1 MRISST
7 EPIPHSLQ
15 GEKMLLRKRVSLWK
29 GICTFL
35 AGVAVVASMGAASAG
50 TEQDQ
55 LVEKAKFT
63 VQKMAVQSDMEQFRK
78 LLAVS
83 KGIVVFPQVLKAGFF
98 IGGAGGNG
106 VLLSRDAAK
115 GWSSPAF
122 YTMGQASFGL
132 QIGAESKELV
142 LVVMTQKGL
151 EAIINNQV
159 KLGADVSAAV
169 GPVGKD
175 LGASSTTNLDVD
187 IFSFANNSG
196 LFIGASVEG
205 SLLDAKDD
213 WLATYYGKSVTSGDV
228 VIRRTV
234 DNAQSTGLKEALK
247 SAEAP

>member
-1 MRISST
+1 
-7 EPIPHSLQ
+7 
-15 GEKMLLRKRVSLWK
+15 MLAPTGPV
-29 GICTFL
+29 L
-35 AGVAVVASMGAASAG
+35 AGAD
-50 TEQDQ
+50 QNQ

-63 VQKMAVQSDMEQFRK
+63 VQTLAAQSDMEQFRK

-106 VLLSRDAAK
+106 VLLSRGVDK
-115 GWSSPAF
+115 SWSSPAF

-132 QIGAESKELV
+132 QIGAEAKELV
-142 LVVMTQKGL
+142 LVIMTQKGL

-169 GPVGKD
+169 GPAGKD

-187 IFSFANNSG
+187 IFSFANNAG

-205 SLLDAKDD
+205 SILDAKDD
-213 WLATYYGKSVTSGDV
+213 WQAAYYGKSVTATDV
-228 VIRRTV
+228 VIRRSV
-234 DNAQSTGLKEALK
+234 DNAQANGLKEALRA
-247 SAEAP
+247 AEAP